1 MIRVV
6 TNENKDVLI
15 KVTSVLF
22 CFFGGGPG
30 LAGDYSI
37 LALPPYTKCFVC
49 LVSVCVFVCAYKT
62 RIYPWLNTDE
72 ARIFDKARTSHFVFS
87 LD

>member
-1 MIRVV
+1 MPGNSHNV
-6 TNENKDVLI
+6 
-15 KVTSVLF
+15 SVDS
-22 CFFGGGPG
+22 C
-30 LAGDYSI
+30 
-37 LALPPYTKCFVC
+37 VC
-49 LVSVCVFVCAYKT
+49 VCVCVCSPCVCVCVFVPAYKP

>member
-1 MIRVV
+1 MKTLRNMNGITSGDKVK
-6 TNENKDVLI
+6 KD
-15 KVTSVLF
+15 S
-22 CFFGGGPG
+22 GEG
-30 LAGDYSI
+30 
-37 LALPPYTKCFVC
+37 
-49 LVSVCVFVCAYKT
+49 VFVPAYKP